1 MLFPYDRRVRRLAL
15 AATLVFAP
23 LVAQAGTLD
32 DMDLR
37 SNVETSIRGTAQ
49 TAQLHLKIQV
59 ENGVAIPEGVVRD
72 LNQADDVAD
81 LAAKVKGITGVDRSR
96 LRLEFA
102 SSSDDELASRV
113 GRKLFSEPKF
123 AASSM
128 RIAVEKGVVTLT
140 GAIKNAAWRG
150 EIHRLCAGV
159 EGVMDVVDRL
169 DTPETPDAKIQKVL
183 ESIFGVRVVPRFP
196 GYVRAEVKD
205 GVVTLQGYTP
215 RLYDKQA
222 AAFDARGINGVKR
235 VDNRL
240 ELRSATAIRVVH
252 P

>member
-1 MLFPYDRRVRRLAL
+1 VRRLTL
-15 AATLVFAP
+15 AVALVFTS
-23 LVAQAGTLD
+23 LIVRAGTLD

-59 ENGVAIPEGVVRD
+59 ENGIAIPEGVVRD
-72 LNQADDVAD
+72 LNQADEVAD
-81 LAAKVKGITGVDRSR
+81 LAAKVKGIAGVDRSR
-96 LRLEFA
+96 LRLEFPA
-102 SSSDDELASRV
+102 SSDDELTSRV
-113 GRKLFSEPKF
+113 SRKLFSEPKF

-128 RIAVEKGVVTLT
+128 RVSVENRVVTLT
-140 GAIKNAAWRG
+140 GAMKNAAWRG
-150 EIHRLCAGV
+150 EIHRLCGGI
-159 EGVMDVVDRL
+159 EGVVDVVDRL

-183 ESIFGVRVVPRFP
+183 DSIFGVRVVPRFP

-205 GVVTLQGYTP
+205 GVVTLQGYAP

-222 AAFDARGINGVKR
+222 AEFDARGINGVKR

-240 ELRSATAIRVVH
+240 ELRSATAIRVVN